1 MIVHDV
7 LSIELLAR
15 EVDLVKEVLGELLAR
30 TVAEVALRAPRD
42 SVGHGWG
49 FRLRKE
55 TGTRE
60 LKPGFQGFSGAFNCD
75 GARREGRGS

>member
-42 SVGHGWG
+42 SAGHGWG
-49 FRLRKE
+49 R
-55 TGTRE
+55 GVH
-60 LKPGFQGFSGAFNCD
+60 
-75 GARREGRGS
+75 GARMAHGACMHASAWRASACLLVRGVA

>member
-1 MIVHDV
+1 MVVHDV

-49 FRLRKE
+49 R
-55 TGTRE
+55 GVH
-60 LKPGFQGFSGAFNCD
+60 
-75 GARREGRGS
+75 GARMARMGTWCMHASAWRAFACLLVRGVA

>member
-1 MIVHDV
+1 MVVHDV

-42 SVGHGWG
+42 TQRWPWLGSWGAWCTHGTHGHMMHACICMQV
-49 FRLRKE
+49 
-55 TGTRE
+55 
-60 LKPGFQGFSGAFNCD
+60 PHFQ
-75 GARREGRGS
+75 